1 MRLCIIN
8 LIRFFR
14 RNALVVTPES
24 KPMTEYACTIAHECR
39 MTLTAILL
47 LVCLVSFNTA
57 VGEAP
62 QTLAR
67 FDHMP
72 KPVLFPDG
80 TLAAYFIEHSGP
92 GLPETPA
99 IQTVYVRYSIDGGQ
113 TWSVAEDLFTLPN
126 EQGYFGYGIPMVDNS
141 GDAHMFLLC
150 DANTGTV
157 RLRSDDGPGPRVEPL
172 SRQSLDVW
180 HMKTTGDRSAWTEP
194 KLIWK
199 ARAGDLQSV
208 TQMRNG
214 RIILPVSYYV
224 DRNWGNRGEGFNA
237 FTYAGQFDTTVL
249 YSDDAGETWTQSDSV
264 LRTPTANLADYG
276 AVEPVVLQL
285 ADGRVWMLLRTQ
297 LGRFYE
303 SFSDDGASWSPAR
316 PGKIRSSD
324 SPACLVRMPDGRIVL
339 MWNNCLRYPYAQ
351 GARNVLHAAVLDEAD
366 GEWRGYREILRDP
379 HRDQPPPPGG
389 DHGVSYPFAAPTPD
403 GQSVIYSIWVQTG
416 EGRTLEK
423 FDLDWLT
430 ETTHSDDFS
439 NGLEGWSTFGTR
451 GVEIA
456 SAEGSEDGHVLRVA
470 KADPAWPTAAVWNFP
485 AGSVGTLTMRIF
497 LEPGVRDLDLQLTDH
512 FSVPF
517 DAQDRYHSVYRWP
530 ITTAKDSAVPT
541 GRWVDLAFA
550 WDCKTGE
557 AKIKIDG
564 RGIATLKQARDA
576 ENVSYLRITSNAM
589 EQQTASLM
597 IDRVHI
603 ETEPR

>member
-1 MRLCIIN
+1 MAKNRVKHIN
-8 LIRFFR
+8 QCRQMFTAALLICC
-14 RNALVVTPES
+14 LIVVDT
-24 KPMTEYACTIAHECR
+24 
-39 MTLTAILL
+39 
-47 LVCLVSFNTA
+47 VS
-57 VGEAP
+57 GEAP
-62 QTLAR
+62 KTVAR

-99 IQTVYVRYSIDGGQ
+99 IQTVYVQYSSDGGES
-113 TWSVAEDLFTLPN
+113 WSPREDLFVLPN
-126 EQGYFGYGIPMVDNS
+126 EQGYFGYGIPMVDER

-157 RLRSDDGPGPRVEPL
+157 RLRTDDGPGPRVEPL

-180 HMKTTGDRSAWTEP
+180 HMKTTGDRSVWTSP

-214 RIILPVSYYV
+214 RIILPVSYFV
-224 DRNWGNRGEGFNA
+224 NRSWGSRGDGFNA
-237 FTYAGQFDTTVL
+237 FTYTGQFDTTVL
-249 YSDDAGETWTQSDSV
+249 YSDDAGETWVQSDSV
-264 LRTPTANLADYG
+264 LRTPTANLSDYG

-316 PGKIRSSD
+316 PSEIRSSD
-324 SPACLVRMPDGRIVL
+324 SPACLVRMQDGRVVM

-366 GEWRGYREILRDP
+366 GVWRGYREILRDP
-379 HRDQPPPPGG
+379 HRDQPPPRGG

-403 GQSVIYSIWVQTG
+403 GQSVIYSLWVQTG

-430 ETTHSDDFS
+430 ETTRADDFS
-439 NGLEGWSTFGTR
+439 NGLDGWSTFGTR
-451 GVEIA
+451 GVAIVPA
-456 SAEGSEDGHVLRVA
+456 DGSEDGHALRIT
-470 KADPAWPTAAVWNFP
+470 KEDSAWPAAAVWNFP
-485 AGSVGTLTMRIF
+485 GGGVGSLTMRVFI
-497 LEPGVRDLDLQLTDH
+497 EPGVRDIDIQLTDH

-517 DAQDRYHSVYRWP
+517 DAQDRYHSIFRWP
-530 ITTAKDSAVPT
+530 IPTTEDADVPV
-541 GRWVDLAFA
+541 GRWVELTLN
-550 WDCKTGE
+550 WDCVSGE
-557 AKIKIDG
+557 AVVVLDG
-564 RGIATLKQARDA
+564 HSVATLKQGRTADS
-576 ENVSYLRITSNAM
+576 VSYLRITSSASDK
-589 EQQTASLM
+589 QAASLM
-597 IDRVHI
+597 IDNIRV
-603 ETEPR
+603 EVEPR